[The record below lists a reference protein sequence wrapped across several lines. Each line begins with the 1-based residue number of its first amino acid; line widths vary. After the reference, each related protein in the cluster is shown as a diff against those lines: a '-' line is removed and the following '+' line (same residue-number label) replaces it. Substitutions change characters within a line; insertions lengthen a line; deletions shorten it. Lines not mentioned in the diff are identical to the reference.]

1 MKKQYLLL
9 LLCFLFGTH
18 LRAQTTEHFETE
30 AIGSATFTD
39 NGRTFTITS
48 QAGGTF
54 DVEGNY
60 PGTGYT
66 GANDHRYIDNS
77 GSGANFMTP
86 VQFTISSGAPFLL
99 KSMYLFLTDDDLNLN
114 ITGTVTITGKL
125 AGATV
130 FTASSS
136 SGFNNSYASNNG
148 FTFINMS
155 TYGGANNSNIQIDQF
170 VINTTSGI
178 NYVALDGMTWQVP
191 PCGAITLN
199 QTSKTNVSCNGGSN
213 GAATVSASGGSG
225 FTYNWTPGNPSGDGT
240 ASVSGLTA
248 GDWTVTVTSSCGS
261 TASTTFSITQPQALT
276 STQSQSN
283 VSCNGGSNG
292 SATIIPTGGA
302 GGYTYFWSPNVSSG
316 ATASG
321 LSAGNYSVTVTD
333 ANGCTTSKNFTITS
347 PNVLAA
353 SQSQTNVS
361 CNGENNGTATVVASG
376 GTGSYSYSW
385 SPSGGNGATA
395 SGLSAGNYMV
405 TITDANSCTIQ
416 KNFTI
421 SQPTS
426 SLTATQS
433 QSNVSCNSGNNG
445 SATVVASGGA
455 GSYSYSWSPS
465 GGNGATASGLSAGD
479 YTVTVTDA
487 NSCSIQKN
495 FTISSPEALTATQ
508 SQTNVSCNGGNNGS
522 ATVVASGG
530 AGSYSYSWS
539 PSGGN
544 GATASGL
551 SAGDY
556 TVTITDANSCSIQKN
571 FTISSPEALT
581 ATQSQNNVSCN
592 GGNNG
597 SATVVAS
604 GGTGSYSYSWSPSG
618 GTGATASGLSAGD
631 YTVTVTDANSCSIQK
646 NFTISAPSALTAT
659 QSQTN
664 VSCNGGSN
672 GSATVVASGGTGSYS
687 YSWSPSGGTEA
698 TASGLSAGDYTVT
711 ITDANSC
718 SIQKNFTIS
727 SPEALTATQSQNNVS
742 CFGGSNGSATVVASG
757 GTGSYSYSWSPSG
770 GNGATASG
778 LSAGDY
784 TVTITDNNGCT
795 STETIT
801 ISQPDALVATAMSQT
816 NVSNGSDGSATVAVT
831 GGTGDYSY
839 SWSPSGGNA
848 AMASGLSAG
857 TYTVTVTD
865 ANGCTVTKDFTLV
878 NLGPST
884 VIKASQCGSV
894 LSNIYTA
901 IVAVASVPNVTM
913 YSFEITDTNT
923 GAIQT
928 ISRNVNYFQ
937 LTDLNDY
944 QYGRTYSVRVGLHV
958 NGVWQ
963 GYGPAC
969 NVSTPMLNLQVS
981 NCGGTLSNRSDAIF
995 ITGGSFIESYQIHV
1009 TNMTTMQSQT
1019 ITRSESWF
1027 KLKMFTNIDYSYN
1040 TVYQIEV
1047 RGATT
1052 GVYSDWSIPCTIMTP
1067 AAPGNSAKASASNFK
1082 AVAYPNPYTDS
1093 FTLNVETA
1101 QISKIQVKIY
1111 DMVGKLLELRD
1122 VDSADLQN
1130 QRLGSGFPSGVYNV
1144 VVTQDGTLQSL
1155 RIIKR

>member
-465 GGNGATASGLSAGD
+465 GGNGATASGLSAGN
-479 YTVTVTDA
+479 YTVTITDA
-487 NSCSIQKN
+487 NNCSIQKN

-508 SQTNVSCNGGNNGS
+508 SQT
-522 ATVVASGG
+522 
-530 AGSYSYSWS
+530 
-539 PSGGN
+539 
-544 GATASGL
+544 
-551 SAGDY
+551 
-556 TVTITDANSCSIQKN
+556 
-571 FTISSPEALT
+571 
-581 ATQSQNNVSCN
+581 NVSCN